1 MAVAVGIDLGTAY
14 SSIAIF
20 RNGNVEVI
28 ANEQD
33 NRTTPS
39 YVAFTDVQRL
49 IGSEA
54 KSQAAMNSKNTIFD
68 AKRLIG
74 RKIDDPILK
83 NDMKYWPFKVINHNG
98 ALKIQVQH
106 KNETKLLTVEEIS
119 SMILTKMKD
128 MAEAYVGKS
137 VFDAVITVPDYFNNS
152 QRQATKDAG
161 TIAGLNVLRVI
172 SESTAAALA
181 YGFDKRIT
189 NEKDVFIFD
198 LGGGTFNVSIVS
210 TDHGVFEVKSTAG
223 NIHLGGEDFD
233 VRLVDHFVRE
243 FKQQHGKD
251 ISENKR
257 IIRRLRTACE
267 CAKLDLSSLS
277 QASIEIES
285 LYEDINFYSTITRV
299 RFEDMNFDLFHST
312 LETVEKALRDARM
325 DKNSIDDII
334 LIGGSTRIPKLQQML
349 RDFFNGKE
357 LNRSI
362 NPDEAVACGAAIQAA
377 ILVRDESKI
386 VPDLLLLELA
396 PFSLGIETVGGAM
409 TPIIRRNSSIPI
421 RATQTVRIHTDERK
435 QIVSVQKSTKCFPKF
450 RKQKIHK
457 ESSFTRHFSGISIKV
472 FEGDGAMTKDN
483 NLLDCFE
490 LNGISSVVS
499 GEKQIEVTFNIDVNG
514 ILTVSAVDRDSEN
527 RKEITVKN
535 NRECLSQNEIERMI
549 ADAETYRR
557 EDKIRHDRIEAK
569 NKIESYCFEINT
581 VINNKVSTHNITV
594 FDYKKITNSIEEILA
609 WLQTDPLPDQ
619 EHCESRLLELQ
630 QQYLPIMVRFNRN
643 M

>member
-14 SSIAIF
+14 SSVAIF
-20 RNGNVEVI
+20 RNGKVEVI

-39 YVAFTDVQRL
+39 YVAFADVERL

-98 ALKIQVQH
+98 TLKIQVQH

-233 VRLVDHFVRE
+233 IRLVDHFVRE

-285 LYEDINFYSTITRV
+285 VYEDINFYSTITRV
-299 RFEDMNFDLFHST
+299 RFEDMNFDLCHST

-349 RDFFNGKE
+349 
-357 LNRSI
+357 
-362 NPDEAVACGAAIQAA
+362 
-377 ILVRDESKI
+377 
-386 VPDLLLLELA
+386 
-396 PFSLGIETVGGAM
+396 
-409 TPIIRRNSSIPI
+409 
-421 RATQTVRIHTDERK
+421 
-435 QIVSVQKSTKCFPKF
+435 
-450 RKQKIHK
+450 
-457 ESSFTRHFSGISIKV
+457 
-472 FEGDGAMTKDN
+472 
-483 NLLDCFE
+483 
-490 LNGISSVVS
+490 
-499 GEKQIEVTFNIDVNG
+499 
-514 ILTVSAVDRDSEN
+514 
-527 RKEITVKN
+527 
-535 NRECLSQNEIERMI
+535 
-549 ADAETYRR
+549 
-557 EDKIRHDRIEAK
+557 
-569 NKIESYCFEINT
+569 
-581 VINNKVSTHNITV
+581 
-594 FDYKKITNSIEEILA
+594 
-609 WLQTDPLPDQ
+609 
-619 EHCESRLLELQ
+619 
-630 QQYLPIMVRFNRN
+630 
-643 M
+643 